1 MNLLINSSITGLAFL
16 LYSGLYLTVTLSKPQ
31 TELRRVFRWYLL
43 IMSIWSLAAFLIYVD
58 EPRSSFWFRL
68 MVSSQPGM
76 MVSVFAF
83 ARSNINVRNKWDT
96 VVLIFGLLMSGFS
109 LIPNLLVSNFHLE
122 NGIISYGL
130 TPYTYIPAI
139 PGFVLIIYSLASLI
153 GSYRRSI
160 DPIQQNRLLYLI
172 LGIGVM
178 IIGSAIN
185 FVPTLGKYP
194 IDIAA
199 NGITAIVIVYAIL
212 RYQLLDIRVVIR
224 QGLVYSIPTIIIGT
238 AYFLI
243 ITLSLTVF
251 DLYSG
256 VEIFLLS
263 LAVSVV
269 TALAAEPLRVKAQQT
284 IDRMFFREKFDSQIM
299 LQSLSSRAASVL
311 DLHNITNMILR
322 EVTSTLH
329 IPKAA
334 FYLRDEETG
343 VFHMTTQIG
352 QDEIGNQSFR
362 PRHPVLLWFS
372 THDLPLGRQNIEDLP
387 RFQSLW
393 KSERQDLDEMET
405 ELFIPIKVGSQ
416 LVGIF
421 AWGSKRSEQAFST
434 EDKLTLST
442 VANQTAAAIENARLF
457 TAEQNRRK
465 EIDTLY
471 NLSHQLVATD
481 DLNVVLNSV
490 TKHTVESVHVTYSR
504 ILIRDDIGA
513 YYCRSIYPT
522 KNLADPLRL
531 NKIEPIVAEH
541 FYDQILQNGNL
552 VVLDINN
559 PEWQIEEKEALFI
572 NFAGTLCLCPLKGAE
587 DQVGILI
594 LGEFHSSQGDP
605 FSPTQLRLI
614 NAIADYASSSI
625 QRAVLHEQ
633 LEDNFLQTVV
643 SLANAIDARD
653 SYTGDHSQRMAD
665 MVSRVARKM
674 GLSAD
679 EIEAIHW
686 AAILHD
692 VGKIGVP
699 DRLLNKKGPLTKKE
713 WVCMKEH
720 PDIGAKIV
728 EPVKSLEKVAPII
741 RAHHEKFDGSGYPS
755 GMKGDEIPLSARIL
769 TVVDAYVAIRDER
782 VYSKSHTYKQA
793 IKELKRC
800 SGTHF
805 DPQVVDV
812 FCKTIKK

>member
-16 LYSGLYLTVTLSKPQ
+16 LYSGLYLIVTFSKPQ

-83 ARSNINVRNKWDT
+83 ARSNIKVRNKWDT

-122 NGIISYGL
+122 NGIISYDL

-185 FVPTLGKYP
+185 FTPFGRYP

-212 RYQLLDIRVVIR
+212 RYQLLEIRVVIR
-224 QGLVYSIPTIIIGT
+224 QGLVYSIPTIIIGA

-269 TALAAEPLRVKAQQT
+269 TALAAEPLRVKAQQI
-284 IDRMFFREKFDSQIM
+284 IDRMFFREKYNSQVM
-299 LQSLSSRAASVL
+299 LQTLSSRAASVL
-311 DLHNITNMILR
+311 DLDKITNMILS

-334 FYLRDEETG
+334 FFLRGEETG
-343 VFHMTTQIG
+343 VFQLTTQLG
-352 QDEIGNQSFR
+352 QDDIGNLSFR
-362 PRHPVLLWFS
+362 RGHPVILWLS
-372 THDLPLGRQNIEDLP
+372 TRDLPLGRQDIEDLP
-387 RFQSLW
+387 QFQSLW
-393 KSERQDLDEMET
+393 KTERQDLDEMEA
-405 ELFIPIKVGSQ
+405 ELFIPIKVQSQ

-421 AWGSKRSEQAFST
+421 AWGPKRSEQAFST
-434 EDKLTLST
+434 EDKLTLFT
-442 VANQTAAAIENARLF
+442 VANQTAVAIENARLY

-471 NLSHQLVATD
+471 NLSNQLVATD
-481 DLNVVLNSV
+481 DLNAVLNSV

-504 ILIRDDIGA
+504 ILIRDDNGN
-513 YYCRSIYPT
+513 YYGRAIYPT

-541 FYDQILQNGNL
+541 FYDLVLQNGKT
-552 VVLDINN
+552 VVLDINK
-559 PEWQIEEKEALFI
+559 PGLYKEEKQALFI
-572 NFAGTLCLCPLKGAE
+572 NFAKTLCLCPLTSADDNIGL
-587 DQVGILI
+587 LI
-594 LGEFHSSQGDP
+594 LGEFHSKEDSP
-605 FSPTQLRLI
+605 FSPSQLRLI
-614 NAIADYASSSI
+614 NAIADYATSSI
-625 QRAVLHEQ
+625 QRAMLHNK
-633 LEDNFLQTVV
+633 LEENFLQTVI
-643 SLANAIDARD
+643 SLANAMDARD
-653 SYTGDHSQRMAD
+653 SYTGDHSQRMAE
-665 MVSRVARKM
+665 MASRVGENMK
-674 GLSAD
+674 LSPED
-679 EIEAIHW
+679 IETLHW
-686 AAILHD
+686 AGILHD
-692 VGKIGVP
+692 IGKIGVP
-699 DRLLNKKGPLTKKE
+699 DEILNKKGTLTKKE
-713 WVCMKEH
+713 WVIMKEH
-720 PDIGAKIV
+720 PVIGAQIV
-728 EPVKSLEKVAPII
+728 EPVKHLSAVSPII
-741 RAHHEKFDGSGYPS
+741 RAHHEKYDGTGYPY
-755 GMKGDEIPLSARIL
+755 GLTGEDIPLGSRIL
-769 TVVDAYVAIRDER
+769 AVVDAYVAIRDSR
-782 VYSKSHTYKQA
+782 VYSEAHTHEEA
-793 IKELKRC
+793 IAELRRS
-800 SGTHF
+800 SGTQF
-805 DPQVVDV
+805 DPVIVAM
-812 FCKTIKK
+812 FCKTFAE